1 MNWYNL
7 LDDHWCDAV
16 PSFAFSSKITKLPF
30 TGLWERLFWL
40 QAPDDLFSHWSLRR
54 WKNHFYFKGDLIPSV
69 VRIISNFKKA
79 FLFQTI
85 CLLAQLSN
93 LLGNRHKSSFQTSW
107 HTSAHQKGNTQHPSK
122 IRSIILSG
130 KVTSSL
136 PHRTSGRWPGASRPR
151 PPCSAGSPWWRGSPR
166 NSHQH

>member
-130 KVTSSL
+130 KVTSSP